1 MSEALAR
8 LAKRIRKELDD
19 LEKVLQRI
27 EEGWDRFQRS
37 TDDYYLDG
45 VALNIHGFYSGL
57 ERVFELIVTKVDG
70 KKPGGGNWHQ
80 VLLRQ
85 MTDDIPSIR
94 PAVISNISYKQLDE
108 YRGFRHVVR
117 NVYTYEFNPEKVKKL
132 VEQAPVVYS
141 RVHAELLAFAD
152 FLDKQ

>member
-45 VALNIHGFYSGL
+45 VALNIPGFYSGL
-57 ERVFELIVTKVDG
+57 ERVFELIVTTVDG

-80 VLLRQ
+80 VLLRK
-85 MTDDIPSIR
+85 MTDDIDSIR

-132 VEQAPVVYS
+132 VEQAPGVYS

-152 FLDKQ
+152 FLEK